1 MKQGW
6 LTNTYKTWRENENS
20 YKIVSGPKAVLE
32 FLVPISN
39 SFEWFSIAYKTALEK
54 RSWAETFTDTE
65 EKTGRRFN
73 FNEPESGVRGR
84 QAETCLPH
92 RFIDFLFWYLKDIIL
107 YKSYL
112 ILDHLTINNSPT
124 EENSTKNKNW
134 YLHSFWVEVVT
145 SLAWRIN
152 FTDGLTAVWGDDM
165 WSAVFFYCD
174 EINNKQILTAK

>member
-1 MKQGW
+1 MQYTVPCAGSGGISTLAFWPWCKTLKRLAW
-6 LTNTYKTWRENENS
+6 KVLTRSKNNNEARLTNTYKTWRDNENS

-32 FLVPISN
+32 FLVPISS

-84 QAETCLPH
+84 QAVTCLPH
-92 RFIDFLFWYLKDIIL
+92 RVIDFLFWYLKDIM

-112 ILDHLTINNSPT
+112 ILDHLTINNSPA
-124 EENSTKNKNW
+124 EENSTKNEK
-134 YLHSFWVEVVT
+134 
-145 SLAWRIN
+145 
-152 FTDGLTAVWGDDM
+152 
-165 WSAVFFYCD
+165 
-174 EINNKQILTAK
+174 